1 MPVYFL
7 TNELIFPHP
16 SEALEDGLL
25 ALGGDLTP
33 ERLLLAYKSGIFPW
47 FSEGSPILWWS
58 PDPRMVLLPEDL
70 KVTKSLTQS
79 LNNADFTVRK
89 DTRFREVID
98 LCAKVERKDQDGTW
112 ITKEM
117 QDAYIRM
124 HESGYAHSFETYY
137 KDELVGGLYGLSI
150 GKAFFGESM
159 FHLKRDASKIA
170 LVHLVEF
177 AINHGF
183 YFIYAQQET
192 DHLKK
197 LGAKPVSRSR
207 FLNMLDKAVKEK
219 TTVGPWTALS

>member
-33 ERLLLAYKSGIFPW
+33 ERILLAYKSGIFPW

-58 PDPRMVLLPEDL
+58 PDPRMVLDPEDL
-70 KVTKSLTQS
+70 RVSKSLKQS
-79 LNNADFTVRK
+79 LNNPEFTVKK
-89 DTRFREVID
+89 DTNFEAVID
-98 LCAKVERKDQDGTW
+98 YCSKIERKGQDGTW

-117 QDAYIRM
+117 KEAYIRM
-124 HESGYAHSFETYY
+124 HESGYAHSFETFY
-137 KDELVGGLYGLSI
+137 KDELVGGLYGLSV

-159 FHLKRDASKIA
+159 FHLKRDASKVA
-170 LVHLVEF
+170 LVYLVEF
-177 AINHGF
+177 AINNGF
-183 YFIYAQQET
+183 HFIDAQQET

-197 LGAKPVSRSR
+197 LGAKPVSRSK
-207 FLNMLDKAVKEK
+207 FLNMLEKAVKEK
-219 TTVGPWTALS
+219 TLTGPWTAIS